1 MKLTQNQK
9 VKILGNTF
17 KGIALIGFASFMGLL
32 IYKVISA
39 E

>member
-17 KGIALIGFASFMGLL
+17 KGIALLGFTSLMGLL